1 MTTTP
6 QTVLDIHLENF
17 EGPLDLLMHLI
28 RKSNL
33 DIYDIPIAQITAEY
47 LQYLEAMQNFNL
59 EVAGEFL
66 VMAATLMQIKAKMLL
81 PAPEKAEGEDGP
93 DPRGPLVSMLEE
105 YQRYKEASKDM
116 NTRFSKFKDS
126 FYRGSP
132 VFSSEDKYLDLG
144 LSALLDVV
152 KKAFDRAEASHE
164 VQGDQFPIES
174 RVEKIRKFLE
184 KRQWVLL
191 EEVFATE
198 TKRRGV
204 ITCFMALLELIKQ
217 RIIIISQDE
226 VCGEVRIYS
235 APDQAP
241 KPADPDQLDFTAAAP
256 ELPVQQPELSAAIPE
271 VQPEVQS
278 ETPAAPEVQPE
289 VQPEAQPEVKAEEPP
304 APEAETNGNAG
315 I

>member
-164 VQGDQFPIES
+164 VQGDPFPIES

-184 KRQWVLL
+184 NRQWVLL

-204 ITCFMALLELIKQ
+204 ITCFMAMLELIKQ
-217 RIIIISQDE
+217 RVIIISQDD
-226 VCGEVRIYS
+226 VCGEVRIYA
-235 APDQAP
+235 APAAA
-241 KPADPDQLDFTAAAP
+241 KPADPDQLELMAAAP
-256 ELPVQQPELSAAIPE
+256 ELPAAQPELPAAAPEVQAEARPE
-271 VQPEVQS
+271 VQPEV
-278 ETPAAPEVQPE
+278 E
-289 VQPEAQPEVKAEEPP
+289 PEARPEVKAEEPP
-304 APEAETNGNAG
+304 APEAGNNDETPGL
-315 I
+315 